1 VLPPSASAPRA
12 RHCGH
17 AATAPATRAPLPRAR
32 LTSIH
37 VAHGVVS
44 GVADPAAREDRRHAL
59 DRRGPPVAAE
69 RDGHL
74 QRVGLLA
81 DHPAAGLVVQHGD
94 LQRQQRR
101 HSRRTRVAGAE
112 QVAGRGG
119 GGGVSRTR
127 SARAR
132 GMSGAR
138 RVDTRHIRAARH
150 APTRTHTHAHA
161 RTSTHTHAHARTRT
175 HTHAPCAPSPQPP
188 ALAWPPQSCSAPAGP
203 RWSHFPAGSWVT
215 PCHPGPQGSGTL
227 APASADR

>member
-119 GGGVSRTR
+119 GGGGGAPP
-127 SARAR
+127 ARAR
-132 GMSGAR
+132 GGSCGACRARAR
-138 RVDTRHIRAARH
+138 RARVACLVRGELTQGTSAQRGTPPRA
-150 APTRTHTHAHA
+150 RTHTHTLAQA
-161 RTSTHTHAHARTRT
+161 RTRTHTHAHARTRT
-175 HTHAPCAPSPQPP
+175 HLVPLRHNLQRWHGPHKAVAPLLVPVGHTFQ
-188 ALAWPPQSCSAPAGP
+188 QEAG
-203 RWSHFPAGSWVT
+203 
-215 PCHPGPQGSGTL
+215 
-227 APASADR
+227 